1 MAKDLGWMVTV
12 VDHRPAFIDKSR
24 FASSDQFILARPEE
38 VAEKI
43 TLRADAVAVI
53 LTHDI
58 SHDLELLR
66 VLLPSEASYVGL
78 LGPSK
83 RAEQLLETLR
93 ETGFTLTP
101 GQLARFHSP
110 IGLNIGAESP
120 EEIALSI
127 LSEIQAFMN
136 GRSGG
141 FLRDHSGPIHK
152 PC

>member
-1 MAKDLGWMVTV
+1 M
-12 VDHRPAFIDKSR
+12 DKAR
-24 FASSDQFILARPEE
+24 FASANQFMLARPEE

-43 TLRADAVAVI
+43 ILKADAVAVI

-66 VLLPSEASYVGL
+66 TLLPSEASYVGL

-93 ETGFTLTP
+93 ETGFTPTAD
-101 GQLARFHSP
+101 QLSRFHAP

-127 LSEIQAFMN
+127 LSEIQAFLT

-141 FLRDHSGPIHK
+141 FLRDHSGPIHG
-152 PC
+152 